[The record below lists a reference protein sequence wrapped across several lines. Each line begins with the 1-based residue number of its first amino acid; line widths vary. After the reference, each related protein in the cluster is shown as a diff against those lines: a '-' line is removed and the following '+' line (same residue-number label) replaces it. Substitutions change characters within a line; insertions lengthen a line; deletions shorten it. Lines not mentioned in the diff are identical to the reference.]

1 MNQNDDTFETTNLGE
16 NTFETTNLGENTF
29 ETTNLAE
36 NTSEP
41 EIITLHKYMTKL
53 EQKTKSDLL
62 SETKKIPEVSYL
74 ISIFQS
80 LCNSFLLL
88 VEVFFNFLV
97 VLVSE
102 TSVGKRILR
111 VLIDV
116 GLGYT
121 EFIVFIGAYTEY
133 HNQRES
139 LTESLNLSSFTNKL
153 KKIFLNFNDKMSEFY
168 QPILKEK
175 YDSLS

>member
-1 MNQNDDTFETTNLGE
+1 MNQNDDTFEPISKRE
-16 NTFETTNLGENTF
+16 NTFETTNLGENT
-29 ETTNLAE
+29 
-36 NTSEP
+36 SEP
-41 EIITLHKYMTKL
+41 EVITLHTYMTKL
-53 EQKTKSDLL
+53 EQKTKSNLL
-62 SETKKIPEVSYL
+62 SETKKFPEVGYL
-74 ISIFQS
+74 ISILQS

-88 VEVFFNFLV
+88 VEVFFNFLI

-102 TSVGKRILR
+102 TRVGKRILR
-111 VLIDV
+111 VLINV

-133 HNQRES
+133 TNQKES
-139 LTESLNLSSFTNKL
+139 LTESLNLSSYTDKL

>member
-1 MNQNDDTFETTNLGE
+1 MNQNDDTFDTTNLGE
-16 NTFETTNLGENTF
+16 NTFEPISDGENT
-29 ETTNLAE
+29 
-36 NTSEP
+36 SDP

-116 GLGYT
+116 GLGYA
-121 EFIVFIGAYTEY
+121 EFIVFIGAYIEY
-133 HNQRES
+133 NNQKES
-139 LTESLNLSSFTNKL
+139 LTESLNLSSFTDKL

-175 YDSLS
+175 YDSLP

>member
-1 MNQNDDTFETTNLGE
+1 MNQNNDTFETTNLGE
-16 NTFETTNLGENTF
+16 NTFEPISDGENT
-29 ETTNLAE
+29 
-36 NTSEP
+36 SDP

-97 VLVSE
+97 VLVTE

-116 GLGYT
+116 GLGYA
-121 EFIVFIGAYTEY
+121 EFIVFIGAYIEY
-133 HNQRES
+133 TNERES
-139 LTESLNLSSFTNKL
+139 LTESLNLSSFTDKL

>member
-1 MNQNDDTFETTNLGE
+1 MNQNNDTSDPISNGE
-16 NTFETTNLGENTF
+16 NTFETTNLGENT
-29 ETTNLAE
+29 
-36 NTSEP
+36 SEP
-41 EIITLHKYMTKL
+41 ELITLHKYMTKL

-97 VLVSE
+97 VLVTE

-116 GLGYT
+116 GLGYA
-121 EFIVFIGAYTEY
+121 EFIVFIGAYIEHTNEK
-133 HNQRES
+133 ES
-139 LTESLNLSSFTNKL
+139 LTESLNLSSFIVKL

>member
-1 MNQNDDTFETTNLGE
+1 MNQNNDTSETTNLG
-16 NTFETTNLGENTF
+16 
-29 ETTNLAE
+29 E

-41 EIITLHKYMTKL
+41 EIITLHTYMTKL

-62 SETKKIPEVSYL
+62 SETKKIPEVGYL

-88 VEVFFNFLV
+88 VEVFFNFLT
-97 VLVSE
+97 VLVTE

-116 GLGYT
+116 GLGYA
-121 EFIVFIGAYTEY
+121 EFIVFIGAYIEY
-133 HNQRES
+133 TNERES
-139 LTESLNLSSFTNKL
+139 LIESLNLSSFIVKL

>member
-1 MNQNDDTFETTNLGE
+1 MN
-16 NTFETTNLGENTF
+16 
-29 ETTNLAE
+29 
-36 NTSEP
+36 
-41 EIITLHKYMTKL
+41 KK
-53 EQKTKSDLL
+53 KKSTLL
-62 SETKKIPEVSYL
+62 SETKKIPEVGYL

-88 VEVFFNFLV
+88 VEVFFNFLI

-102 TSVGKRILR
+102 TRVGKRILR

-116 GLGYT
+116 GLGYA
-121 EFIVFIGAYTEY
+121 EFIVFIGAYIEY
-133 HNQRES
+133 TNQKES
-139 LTESLNLSSFTNKL
+139 LTESLNLISFTDKL

>member
-1 MNQNDDTFETTNLGE
+1 MNQNNDTFETTNLD
-16 NTFETTNLGENTF
+16 
-29 ETTNLAE
+29 E

-41 EIITLHKYMTKL
+41 EIITLHKYMSKL
-53 EQKTKSDLL
+53 EKKTKSDLL
-62 SETKKIPEVSYL
+62 SETKKIPEVGYL

-88 VEVFFNFLV
+88 VEFFFNFLI
-97 VLVSE
+97 VLVTE
-102 TSVGKRILR
+102 TSFGKRILR

-116 GLGYT
+116 GLGYA
-121 EFIVFIGAYTEY
+121 EFIVFIGAYIEY
-133 HNQRES
+133 TNQRES
-139 LTESLNLSSFTNKL
+139 LIESLNLSSFIVKL

>member
-1 MNQNDDTFETTNLGE
+1 MNQNDDTSDPISNEE
-16 NTFETTNLGENTF
+16 NTFETTNLGEK
-29 ETTNLAE
+29 
-36 NTSEP
+36 TSEP
-41 EIITLHKYMTKL
+41 ELITLHKYITKL

-62 SETKKIPEVSYL
+62 SETKKIPEVGYL

-97 VLVSE
+97 VLVTE

-116 GLGYT
+116 GLGYA
-121 EFIVFIGAYTEY
+121 EFIVFIGAYIEY
-133 HNQRES
+133 TNERES
-139 LTESLNLSSFTNKL
+139 LIESLNLSSFIVKL